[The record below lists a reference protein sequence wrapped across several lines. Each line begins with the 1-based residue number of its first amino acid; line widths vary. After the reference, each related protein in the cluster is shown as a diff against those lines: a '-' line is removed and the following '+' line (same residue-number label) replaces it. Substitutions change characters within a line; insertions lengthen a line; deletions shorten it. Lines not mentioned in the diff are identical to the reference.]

1 MSNRTTRALRLARF
15 APRTPRASVDMS
27 ATSAPGQQA
36 TMVAPVGTV
45 AGPQEQTLFYYRFR
59 IFAGI
64 HAVMEIPC
72 LALAL
77 YMYMIL
83 PLFWFLTGAIG
94 SAIAMIVSANVAG
107 KFCCYP
113 SGNYRRL
120 GSWLNAIF
128 MLISFILSL
137 PLLYFATYVAS
148 WCAANGNDY
157 GNELQDLCGG
167 IGAGAAFSVISAL
180 FRLVISLIMIPY
192 CCCGWTGVQAK
203 QVQVV
208 EVRTA

>member
-1 MSNRTTRALRLARF
+1 
-15 APRTPRASVDMS
+15 MS
-27 ATSAPGQQA
+27 ATSAPGQEVA
-36 TMVAPVGTV
+36 MVAPAVAV
-45 AGPQEQTLFYYRFR
+45 AGPQEQTMFYYRFR

-77 YMYMIL
+77 LMYMTL
-83 PLFWFLTGAIG
+83 PFWWFLTGVIG
-94 SAIAMIVSANVAG
+94 AAIAMIVSTNVAG
-107 KFCCYP
+107 KFCCHP

-128 MLISFILSL
+128 MLISLILSL

-148 WCAANGNDY
+148 WCAANGNDH
-157 GNELQDLCGG
+157 GHELQDLCAG
-167 IGAGAAFSVISAL
+167 IGAAAAFSVISAL

>member
-1 MSNRTTRALRLARF
+1 
-15 APRTPRASVDMS
+15 
-27 ATSAPGQQA
+27 
-36 TMVAPVGTV
+36 
-45 AGPQEQTLFYYRFR
+45 
-59 IFAGI
+59 
-64 HAVMEIPC
+64 MEIPC

-137 PLLYFATYVAS
+137 PLLYLSRVLSAS
-148 WCAANGNDY
+148 WCAARGATAERTSRPLRRDRR
-157 GNELQDLCGG
+157 GRPSPSSPPCSTRHLLIASVLLLSCAGG
-167 IGAGAAFSVISAL
+167 
-180 FRLVISLIMIPY
+180 P
-192 CCCGWTGVQAK
+192 GVQAK

>member
-45 AGPQEQTLFYYRFR
+45 SGPQEQTLFYYRFR

-83 PLFWFLTGAIG
+83 PLFWKVWKLNIKKETIK
-94 SAIAMIVSANVAG
+94 IVIN
-107 KFCCYP
+107 
-113 SGNYRRL
+113 
-120 GSWLNAIF
+120 
-128 MLISFILSL
+128 
-137 PLLYFATYVAS
+137 
-148 WCAANGNDY
+148 
-157 GNELQDLCGG
+157 
-167 IGAGAAFSVISAL
+167 
-180 FRLVISLIMIPY
+180 
-192 CCCGWTGVQAK
+192 
-203 QVQVV
+203 
-208 EVRTA
+208 